1 MINKNYKFNWKRTLG
16 VLMTTTVLTTTVGQ
30 DTIDNGMIRV
40 SAEEALETGKE
51 EFGEEESGEK
61 ASKEEES
68 GEVESKEEASGEESE
83 NSTGIGTAD
92 SSAENP
98 EDSSVDS
105 TANNT
110 PDTARPNSATATDAT
125 APDATAPDA
134 AAPDS
139 TAPDSATSHSTTE
152 VSGTDTST
160 ETPSASNEPGNKT
173 GDEPS
178 DKSTNEPGNK
188 TGDESGNKSADETP
202 AHTPAFSLKN
212 LLKSPIL
219 RAPSSNEGAG
229 NVNGIGSGNGN
240 NIGNGVGNGDG
251 GNAGDESGSA
261 SWVIYVNGK
270 AASAEQSLEIPYK
283 HIHSM
288 EVRDG
293 SGNPVTG
300 AEILYADPNGD
311 PNADGYWHQGYP
323 ELPASTPWRLGATTE
338 EDDNLGTTSDQV
350 LIRKATPAA
359 PENISWV
366 DQDGNIILTWDAVT
380 LDNVNTSDQDG
391 PILLEAGAID
401 SYKILLKLDGSTVD
415 TLTAKIEEGAVSG
428 SLDVTEKIQQHGIG
442 SYTAEIQALVS
453 DAKKHLYNN
462 GDAAGSEA
470 YVREDT
476 TAPVISGI
484 TANEDTQRIEIHAK
498 DADSALAGY
507 QLSEVADTADL
518 DAAQWIAITGSSK
531 DEDIILEATPT
542 EAGTY
547 YVYVKDAAGNIAR
560 STDSITITKVTL
572 TGLYD
577 GSIKLNDQVRYLFGT
592 GSFKLPETESRT
604 GYSFGGWKERG
615 AEQTLSAI
623 TKDGDTHTISAV
635 WSFTNV
641 TITLE
646 HVGTSAATTRV
657 YDGTETF
664 LHAKVSDDYGVIV
677 TYKWYRK
684 GPEDADY
691 TEVVPYDSTAAEAGY
706 LSLKNVSDSGTYK
719 VAAFWNM
726 GEDESPSL
734 ESTDTIEVSISN
746 AALTLKADD
755 KTITYGDEAPNYT
768 YNTTGLVN
776 GEEAADVLSGGSLSC
791 TYEKGSAETGK
802 RGSYEITPT
811 GFTADNYDVTLVPGT
826 LTVNP
831 KDVNAEGSGV
841 TMELQLPEEGYYTYD
856 GQAHE
861 PAVTVRDGEKELTAG
876 ADYTVSYRNQISAS
890 ESADA
895 DHQPTVTV
903 TFTGTGSNPTDS
915 DPAGTGSDPAGSN
928 PTGDPTRTEEG
939 TGTGNYTGT
948 LSETYLIKKAAF
960 TAQLSLESW
969 TYDGTAHTPVLST
982 NPSGGK
988 VTYHYSSVTGETE
1001 TDLGTTAPKAAG
1013 DYRVYAV
1020 IAETTDY
1027 QSFTTEPVSYT
1038 ISKVKITLTAASD
1051 EKEYDGNTLTAN
1063 SYTQE
1068 GSFVGSDDFQA
1079 VTVSGSI
1086 TDVGDVPNVVSY
1098 SLTTAAKAHA
1108 DSYDIVCV
1116 DGTLKIT
1123 QKPLSTPANLKW
1135 DSTKAGTASWIAITR
1150 TGLEVTYEVTLY
1162 KNGEQLGNPIQV
1174 TGETEYDFSE
1184 IIKAQEECAGYT
1196 FSVKALPS
1204 GGEKK
1209 DNYSDGEMSDQS
1221 RTLYT
1226 AKVTIQGM
1234 DAGESPEGTESVLFD
1249 DGTQSRIMMAGE
1261 KAEIQAVLKPGYV
1274 VPKSGSTFWTYAN
1287 ATAGVDAT
1295 ASFANANATTTTFQ
1309 VGSLSDCAD
1318 LNIFANARDEEPSI
1332 GKDSFRG
1339 VPAEDNKSA
1348 VLSFTAADSKKL
1360 TGWMIT
1366 KQAEGID
1373 VDAEGWNAV
1382 DAASIDADVTKTTI
1396 TEKGAWYAWVK
1407 DDGGNVVRSEA
1418 PVSLYEI
1425 SFDANTGDGSME
1437 SLLKVQDIA
1446 LKIPENTYTRAGF
1459 AFKNWVGDP
1468 SQLTYEDQGTIE
1480 LNADDILKAQ
1490 WTDEKFSYTVKYYFM
1505 NDEGQYPEEDHP
1517 SDTKTFKSPYGTT
1530 IASGDRSFQQ
1540 QQEGLTL
1547 DTAEERTESFT
1558 ITQNGVVLHI
1568 YYKRATHKITYKWT
1582 DEKGVEK
1589 NSVQE
1594 YVYGAPVTELEKPAA
1609 DGYTFVGWIWEKIGS
1624 KPEKMPDEDLTATGS
1639 FKAQDAT
1646 YQITYY
1652 QQNLKEDG
1660 TPADSYALVSSQNTK
1675 LAKQGDEITAKL
1687 SEARLFDGF
1696 TPYAV
1701 AISEGGVSGAE
1712 LPDTAVVKGEDQE
1725 AEDVSVTGTASAV
1738 EGKTLYINYYYTRN
1752 SYSITLKVWKDFL
1765 SNVQFTHTWE
1775 KLYYGTKLTAD
1786 TYANYGSG
1794 EEGDTAPADTK
1805 WPEID
1810 GFEVADY
1817 VDWSTGSEPTSMPAG
1832 DVTLTR
1838 EYVSTRSSQY
1848 AVSIYAEQ
1856 ADGSFDYLTGYS
1868 YVGNIGSTAV
1878 LDQERFEHYRSIV
1891 PELAYYEL
1899 DAAATKAYAD
1909 EQDPASMTWE
1919 DGTLSGKITDTRD
1932 SYAQELRFHVYY
1944 RRRSYETKINYYY
1957 IKAGETEQIH
1967 LGTLTRKEVW
1977 GRTLGYE
1984 PLILFEGGSDP
1995 ENAVSEDG
2003 RTATTWTRDQ
2013 ANPEFATGNSS
2024 FLEDGYVVSY
2034 SGYYRQYEG
2043 AEKGAT
2049 NHWPTARYVTTTQLK
2064 EDKASYPAGVHSY
2077 TEQNGVKVEK
2087 TDVNYVNV
2095 YYTQVK
2101 TGTEDRLTLNI
2112 VSDRRALK
2120 KGAGTSPLTVTQPM
2134 QVEYNGELYTVR
2146 VRNKVDLVQYTT
2158 GGEEGDTEGYP
2169 GAAAL
2174 LNRDGLDYT
2183 YKTDGDGNLLPQ
2195 PGYERVSIS
2204 YTTQAGKTS
2213 SYDLFLETGDTE
2225 KVLYLPDEQNR
2236 LFVGNLLDIGYGTGT
2251 LPRDM
2256 EDDFLTGYKVDHG
2269 TGIEDHTD
2277 PAYDAM
2283 WEGAYLHNASAR
2295 TILVKGHNPTLTFS
2309 YNYQDYCQLYF
2320 VMDGVSETT
2329 IDHQFLKG
2337 SIVPKEKVT
2346 CNLFAEKEGYTIHWY
2361 RYSDFTGEPESFRIN
2376 EDTTVFGRYE
2386 RSEYASHD
2394 TRSYELAD
2402 TITLRDGTEASYVTR
2417 DNLEAVREVLGT
2429 ALEAS
2434 VVTREA
2440 SYTDEFDTDKTL
2452 ECKTTT
2458 YSYKGEVVLVDT
2470 EFPTRSFTLASIAD
2484 TYRSAEY
2491 LRDGFHF
2498 DDLTSLNHLQIY
2510 VKAEPVTL
2518 TACYARDRYEL
2529 SVNENVTKSRIVTTY
2544 EEKFGQTIDLATP
2557 NKPGYELT
2565 AWKWSKWD
2573 ADRTAADGST
2583 GDWTDYTPAGTQDGR
2598 GAFSMPALTL
2608 LAEAQWKPAS
2618 NAITVYHY
2626 FQTTERAYDA
2636 DTVSALR
2643 AGSGESV
2650 GLSINGESAVTAT
2663 KIAGLGYVVSTTD
2676 EHGSTV
2682 LAYYGNPNADNDVTT
2697 SDLLA
2702 IAEPAS
2708 IITDTE
2714 QEIDPHIQD
2723 AAADSIFQ
2731 YAYTSAKNDEAVL
2744 TLKRGETYTY
2754 LHGMNLTYYY
2764 ERQSNC
2770 RIYATAKV
2778 DDRDDHGTGA
2788 VLVGGGEHYYGEQ
2801 VTLNA
2806 SVAPGYSFMGWF
2818 RAEDVLDEFDDA
2830 ARAAVQSGEKS
2841 LNDYA
2846 LSENWQ
2852 QQTPVQPEASFP
2864 MTMTESVFYVAV
2876 TTAAQIQDVSA
2887 VISGPSSFT
2896 YGYASKADN
2905 ALKIVATVP
2914 DSAVSVRSYQW
2925 YAVAVDEAG
2934 TRIRTKIAGAISPT
2948 YLIPV
2953 GKDAGTYTYSCDLE
2967 VYRTD
2972 NDRTMTITAPDYAI
2986 EVKPADMSVS
2996 TSEYSG
3002 VYDGREHAASLKV
3015 NNPAEGV
3022 TIYYSTKTPLTA
3034 ENYLT
3039 AETTA
3044 QMPSFKDV
3052 LADANGKV
3060 QKHPVYYYIVQN
3072 VGDGETK
3079 NFNDKAGTTYVTL
3092 TPAMLTIKAAGGA
3105 FTKFYDGTAHVE
3117 GDLTNTESDKYR
3129 LANSANETGTLYTV
3143 TGFLA
3148 PDKMD
3153 VYLLDFDASFDNKHA
3168 GDATSVT
3175 LDDPHLVV
3183 KDNPTTRM
3191 DNYKFQVETLILSG
3205 DIEPRKLDVI
3215 WSDTDFVYDGTEKK
3229 PTVALKEEV
3238 VEKLPAEDKAIGI
3251 TLAVAG
3257 GQTNASGPN
3266 GYTATAQVEEP
3277 TAEQIAQ
3284 AGATDPYKPGDYT
3297 FTEIN
3302 CRFDIRQ
3309 APITVTPVDVTV
3321 PYDRKLH
3328 RMTEY
3333 RVAGLWSE
3341 DETPVFVHSAEEAAG
3356 MPGVV
3361 AWITDGEA
3369 KTDVRVADGEA
3380 KPYELPARDIQ
3391 IFRGGK
3397 NATDNYAITLANGR
3411 LTITPKPVTVSGIT
3425 AADKNYDGN
3434 TSAVISVEKA
3444 VFDGLIAG
3452 DSLALDPE
3460 KVSGVFENAA
3470 AGTGKT
3476 VNLTIAADAMTGSS
3490 ADNYHLDVDGSQ
3502 KTTTAS
3508 ILKNPVTVK
3517 PVAQEIVYGQTNPE
3531 MSVTYSGWTV
3541 LSQDAEG
3548 APEEVTGTPVYYLTK
3563 IEDANGA
3570 AVTDAAAEVYDPA
3583 KIYDAGVYKITLGT
3597 EGMSTPDHTIV
3608 ASEETVLFNVTRRPV
3623 LVEKNQ
3629 SITKLYDGTTDA
3641 TLARENYQFSAVEGK
3656 TESGVLAQDADTLD
3670 LVNAKAVY
3678 NSKDVA
3684 RADSVSVSG
3693 YGLNDSNYVL
3703 ENESFV
3709 VDGSITPRA
3718 VVMTAKDKTVEYG
3731 IAKPDFEVAFSLPEG
3746 QTAAT
3751 AGMLEGEESIYTPQV
3766 EYTCVYRHDDDQNKH
3781 IGTYDIV
3788 PAFKSDFVDG
3798 TDGSVAYQNYI
3809 FTIVKGTL
3817 EVTKKKITVT
3827 VQDQTVVYG
3836 AALPENS
3843 VKMSGWVNEE
3853 AELEGCTLEQ
3863 ARAVAGLIAEGD
3875 ITYLYETKAGAAITD
3890 SQNPVGEYV
3899 LKGTSTLES
3908 GNYEYEMVPG
3918 KLSITP
3924 KTLYV
3929 KSGIKVADKLYDGT
3943 AQVLQSQIDTTSI
3956 VYEGL
3961 LPEDNT
3967 EAAGIEVYT
3976 EDHKG
3981 PAGETSVYTGSNV
3994 SATDGTVNPVTVSLA
4009 YTLNAYL
4016 AERYELN
4023 TTAEDRQQT
4032 ATSKIVPMPLVMQ
4045 PADKTISYAA
4055 DAPAMTAVDLT
4066 FPAETVANPLDP
4078 EQTVKAGFVNG
4089 ETIATAPMM
4098 SGTATFTFTRDQ
4110 APKKTYEANDPVSYE
4125 DATGAESVSYS
4136 ITVGGYTSS
4145 NYSITCKPGI
4155 LKVTPLQFAA
4165 PLSAT
4170 VTMAGWQYG
4179 ASRNAYSITDV
4190 TGGEAVLKQTVQ
4202 YSRKGEDGSYGAWI
4216 TIEDK
4221 NVSKGNF
4228 PTDAGTYKLR
4238 VFLNTENYSTG
4249 YPDEA
4254 EYTPIESEPF
4264 TITPAVLAN
4273 PANVKADATAGY
4285 GLFTWDAVTGPVENN
4300 GAPDSKSHILVGY
4313 EVELYKQAAGEET
4326 ATKVATRFVTDTQI
4340 QSADVMTEL
4349 AEYTAKVK
4357 AVVIDSSNAAKLA
4370 EVSAADVTAAGSS
4383 RSNCADSGWVA
4394 ASGSFELTGGI
4405 LAEGGLYE
4413 KMYDGTPI
4421 ILSVDSNAII
4431 EGKTRY
4437 QWRRNGNVIP
4447 AEAGGNGE
4455 TFPVTYVRESGSYSC
4470 DLINPTDHGDVTFH
4484 VLAEEVTITP
4494 RPIGVRP
4501 LNLTRVYDGTALTA
4515 EDITLPSTAT
4525 DAREKALQE
4534 SIITSDLKLAVT
4546 DTMTVAFVATDETM
4560 ADGSSSVTPPA
4571 RINAG
4576 VTATKIAS
4584 VTIAHKTA
4592 PEAGSKAADGSAR
4605 GPQYELNA
4613 EGSAKAGNDYAV
4625 VCQSGSITIEKAVP
4639 TFEVKLD
4646 ETAATAPKAA
4656 GAGTPAVD
4664 HWSADTTYDGTEHA
4678 LTASVTGGGTI
4689 TFTDMDPAAGITD
4702 ADTYQ
4707 QKPAGQYT
4715 VTIKAAESQN
4725 YKAAETTCVINIA
4738 KRPVTLTAK
4747 DQTSVYGEAMKSLT
4761 GAYTITAG
4769 GTEEGA
4775 LAPGD
4780 TLNSIALTTTAHEA
4794 REASGDQP
4802 AVAPS
4807 DAGAYPITFVT
4818 SDPADPGAAEPV
4830 YKTANPNY
4838 DITVVPGTYT
4848 ITKAE
4853 QVLTASADNHVYDAQ
4868 PHAVTGTLTKGDGTI
4883 RYVGTQPAVAE
4894 AGSYAQIHAGTYQVT
4909 VKASETTNYKPAQ
4922 TTATLTIT
4930 KAPITITVQNAE
4942 SVFYQP
4948 LADMN
4953 GADAYWSIT
4962 EGGLLDGDQLRGMT
4976 VITDATSTSPV
4987 TDAEHAYKTT
4997 LQEGAGGYAVS
5008 NPDYE
5013 ITVVDGVY
5021 TLKPATLIY
5030 TAVPYDGVYDKSA
5043 HSITVNVSAPGSTAS
5058 VYYAKQDG
5066 VDLTTDNYTDAEV
5079 ASTTPTGY
5087 TDVKGDEEAYTTS
5100 FYIKAEN
5107 YLPVAVPASKTGE
5120 TGVRIRKAGQ
5130 TITADPV
5137 TVPYDAEPHALH
5149 ATTSGDGAITFIG
5162 TNPDVA
5168 EADRYE
5174 QTEIGSYAVTVKA
5187 AETQNYK
5194 ATEQETTL
5202 TVTKRPITLTGGEAH
5217 STYGSEVEE
5226 VTDLWSLTKGSLVDG
5241 TSLAGVTMTTTATR
5255 ESRAGKYPITFEDP
5269 EALAAANPL
5278 YDITLEDG
5286 TYTVDPLPLTITV
5299 GDAESVYMEP
5309 LADLKN
5315 LWHVTEG
5322 ELLRGDALT
5331 GITVVTDATVGSHVS
5346 DAQHAYKTT
5355 LLSDAAA
5362 GAEGTDAA
5370 GNEGRGYESANPDYA
5385 ITVVDGVYTVKKAP
5399 NKWTQDPAI
5408 KGWLSGKQPNL
5419 PSATAKFGEP
5429 VYTYSKTRDGVYTP
5443 DLMSESSPAGTYY
5456 MKAVVPDTANY
5467 EGLETIVPFVV
5478 EDITDKPTEG
5488 TGSTVPLVDEDGRPH
5503 GKVTTAVL
5511 KEISSEVIEVTQL
5524 EANLTVAKAKA
5535 LLGEEYVVKV
5545 LQDDKDAIIYLL
5557 VQNVNEEDPGVQ
5569 EDEARITEIAGAR
5582 SAQVGKELKN
5592 GLYFDLSLYKR
5603 ITGEPTF
5610 RIRNV
5615 DGTKAEITMTLGEGL
5630 RDKEAY
5636 YIIYSHRAADG
5647 HVETGVIEPTVN
5659 GADLDFETDHFS
5671 TYSLWYVDKS
5681 GKPDTP
5687 VGPKPDTPA
5696 DPTPAPEPKPDT
5708 PETPVTPE
5716 PVPVVPAD
5724 EEPVNPYL
5732 QPEDPAQDTTEQI
5745 IPVDPEH
5752 PYEHTP
5758 ELVKQYR
5765 NTPESTIEF
5774 EYFHDG
5780 KLYEVVRDRDGNLL
5794 GSTDMKTA
5802 TGNRGA
5808 KTSDSDLRDHM
5819 YILLLALF
5827 NLLVLVLD
5835 ERRRN
5840 HLQ

>member
-3718 VVMTAKDKTVEYG
+3718 VVMTAKD
-3731 IAKPDFEVAFSLPEG
+3731 
-3746 QTAAT
+3746 
-3751 AGMLEGEESIYTPQV
+3751 
-3766 EYTCVYRHDDDQNKH
+3766 
-3781 IGTYDIV
+3781 
-3788 PAFKSDFVDG
+3788 
-3798 TDGSVAYQNYI
+3798 
-3809 FTIVKGTL
+3809 
-3817 EVTKKKITVT
+3817 
-3827 VQDQTVVYG
+3827 
-3836 AALPENS
+3836 
-3843 VKMSGWVNEE
+3843 
-3853 AELEGCTLEQ
+3853 
-3863 ARAVAGLIAEGD
+3863 
-3875 ITYLYETKAGAAITD
+3875 
-3890 SQNPVGEYV
+3890 
-3899 LKGTSTLES
+3899 
-3908 GNYEYEMVPG
+3908 
-3918 KLSITP
+3918 
-3924 KTLYV
+3924 
-3929 KSGIKVADKLYDGT
+3929 
-3943 AQVLQSQIDTTSI
+3943 
-3956 VYEGL
+3956 
-3961 LPEDNT
+3961 
-3967 EAAGIEVYT
+3967 
-3976 EDHKG
+3976 
-3981 PAGETSVYTGSNV
+3981 
-3994 SATDGTVNPVTVSLA
+3994 
-4009 YTLNAYL
+4009 
-4016 AERYELN
+4016 
-4023 TTAEDRQQT
+4023 
-4032 ATSKIVPMPLVMQ
+4032 
-4045 PADKTISYAA
+4045 
-4055 DAPAMTAVDLT
+4055 
-4066 FPAETVANPLDP
+4066 
-4078 EQTVKAGFVNG
+4078 
-4089 ETIATAPMM
+4089 
-4098 SGTATFTFTRDQ
+4098 
-4110 APKKTYEANDPVSYE
+4110 
-4125 DATGAESVSYS
+4125 
-4136 ITVGGYTSS
+4136 
-4145 NYSITCKPGI
+4145 
-4155 LKVTPLQFAA
+4155 
-4165 PLSAT
+4165 
-4170 VTMAGWQYG
+4170 
-4179 ASRNAYSITDV
+4179 
-4190 TGGEAVLKQTVQ
+4190 
-4202 YSRKGEDGSYGAWI
+4202 
-4216 TIEDK
+4216 
-4221 NVSKGNF
+4221 
-4228 PTDAGTYKLR
+4228 
-4238 VFLNTENYSTG
+4238 
-4249 YPDEA
+4249 
-4254 EYTPIESEPF
+4254 
-4264 TITPAVLAN
+4264 
-4273 PANVKADATAGY
+4273 
-4285 GLFTWDAVTGPVENN
+4285 
-4300 GAPDSKSHILVGY
+4300 
-4313 EVELYKQAAGEET
+4313 
-4326 ATKVATRFVTDTQI
+4326 
-4340 QSADVMTEL
+4340 
-4349 AEYTAKVK
+4349 
-4357 AVVIDSSNAAKLA
+4357 
-4370 EVSAADVTAAGSS
+4370 
-4383 RSNCADSGWVA
+4383 
-4394 ASGSFELTGGI
+4394 
-4405 LAEGGLYE
+4405 
-4413 KMYDGTPI
+4413 
-4421 ILSVDSNAII
+4421 
-4431 EGKTRY
+4431 
-4437 QWRRNGNVIP
+4437 
-4447 AEAGGNGE
+4447 
-4455 TFPVTYVRESGSYSC
+4455 
-4470 DLINPTDHGDVTFH
+4470 
-4484 VLAEEVTITP
+4484 
-4494 RPIGVRP
+4494 
-4501 LNLTRVYDGTALTA
+4501 
-4515 EDITLPSTAT
+4515 
-4525 DAREKALQE
+4525 
-4534 SIITSDLKLAVT
+4534 
-4546 DTMTVAFVATDETM
+4546 
-4560 ADGSSSVTPPA
+4560 
-4571 RINAG
+4571 
-4576 VTATKIAS
+4576 
-4584 VTIAHKTA
+4584 
-4592 PEAGSKAADGSAR
+4592 
-4605 GPQYELNA
+4605 
-4613 EGSAKAGNDYAV
+4613 
-4625 VCQSGSITIEKAVP
+4625 
-4639 TFEVKLD
+4639 
-4646 ETAATAPKAA
+4646 
-4656 GAGTPAVD
+4656 
-4664 HWSADTTYDGTEHA
+4664 
-4678 LTASVTGGGTI
+4678 
-4689 TFTDMDPAAGITD
+4689 
-4702 ADTYQ
+4702 
-4707 QKPAGQYT
+4707 
-4715 VTIKAAESQN
+4715 
-4725 YKAAETTCVINIA
+4725 
-4738 KRPVTLTAK
+4738 
-4747 DQTSVYGEAMKSLT
+4747 QTSVYGEAMKSLT